1 MRSKR
6 SGSQRLKAARCGHRR
21 PANSGRR
28 AIAHTPAVRG
38 RRRDQAGGSDA
49 ACRSTAGL
57 VAAAPDAF
65 CEFYRSHYR
74 GLNGPTRTL
83 TYGILCNSDVVGMI
97 RMARSDG
104 PDTLETG
111 MWLGRS
117 ARGRGIGG
125 RALRL
130 LLDEA
135 ARTGARRVVAE
146 TSAANA
152 AAIKVLRRCS
162 AVLVFNGSQ
171 VHAEIPVRP
180 ASSAAD
186 TESDG

>member
-1 MRSKR
+1 MRFCPLR
-6 SGSQRLKAARCGHRR
+6 AARFDGSW
-21 PANSGRR
+21 PS
-28 AIAHTPAVRG
+28 
-38 RRRDQAGGSDA
+38 GGSVRA
-49 ACRSTAGL
+49 AKPDSTPQREGFP
-57 VAAAPDAF
+57 V
-65 CEFYRSHYR
+65 RWV
-74 GLNGPTRTL
+74 
-83 TYGILCNSDVVGMI
+83 YGILCNSAGVGMS

-117 ARGRGIGG
+117 ARGRGIGV

-146 TSAANA
+146 TT
-152 AAIKVLRRCS
+152 AAIKVRRRCS
-162 AVLVFNGSQ
+162 AVLVFDGPQ
-171 VHAEIPVRP
+171 VHAEILVRP

-186 TESDG
+186 TESDK